1 MLIEVNEEEMET
13 IILALRVS
21 SGESWIDSD
30 IIEIDKLRN
39 RMESKLLE
47 ETGGKKGK

>member
-1 MLIEVNEEEMET
+1 MET

-21 SGESWIDSD
+21 LGESWNYNE